1 MSFFKKHGQ
10 PLATD
15 ALVVGLGNPGPEYDC
30 TRHNAGFMVAS
41 RFMKRHEMGR
51 PRSRYS
57 GRWCEATVLGLNVA
71 VLLPLTYMNRSGE
84 AVALAAHSK
93 HIDPEKIIVVHDDM
107 DFPFG
112 VVRARLNGGAG
123 GHNGLSSIADE
134 LGTSR
139 FCRVRVGIGR
149 PDDFDTDQRD
159 WVLSRL
165 DEPEERLL
173 PVIDTAVDCVETI
186 ITDGIE
192 DAMGRFNRRDEEGSL
207 PDGD

>member
-15 ALVVGLGNPGPEYDC
+15 ALVVGLGNPGPEYDH
-30 TRHNAGFMVAS
+30 TRHNAGFMVAA
-41 RFMKRHEMGR
+41 RLMKRHEMGR
-51 PRSRYS
+51 ARSRYS

-93 HIDPEKIIVVHDDM
+93 HVDPEKIIVVHDDM

-112 VVRARLNGGAG
+112 VVRARLNGGSG
-123 GHNGLSSIADE
+123 GHNGLASIVEE
-134 LGTSR
+134 LGTTR

-149 PDDFDTDQRD
+149 PDDFDADARD
-159 WVLSRL
+159 WVLSPL
-165 DEPEERLL
+165 DEPEEQLL
-173 PVIDTAVDCVETI
+173 PLLDTAVDCVETI

-192 DAMGRFNRRDEEGSL
+192 AAMGRFNRREEE
-207 PDGD
+207 D